1 MRIAFLDRC
10 FPTESDAG
18 PSAYSARITRLLKDA
33 GHEPEVFIRSAR
45 CTQIEVLDFYGIR
58 VERVPSLCG
67 WPIEAVCALER
78 LSPALR
84 FVDLAYE
91 LAGAF
96 ALAKRLRVRHRENP
110 FDVVHCSDFGATA
123 LFVSKSPEWR
133 VVTRCCWSRELFTR
147 AEQRP
152 WRLEDQLLMF
162 LERLATARSDLVYAP
177 SRFLVEH
184 LRKVDG
190 IAAAV
195 VRPPAYLEREAVIPV
210 DGVPPRY
217 LLHFGLIGNRKGS
230 DLIAR
235 ALPLAWQEEPDLT
248 MVWAGSENYGE
259 PHIERYRLLW
269 GDRASQVIWLGQV
282 RKGSMYGLISRAT
295 ASVLPSRSDNLPN
308 TVIESTLLGVP
319 VIGSRG
325 ASIDELVEPGVNGA
339 LVDIGDVEGLANA
352 MTRAW
357 RGDISFRSLPP
368 AFEEM
373 RPTRAARSLLTL
385 IGAGSSE
392 PAPADRDGDTSRS
405 GFRYI
410 AAVPSPVL
418 KALHPASAA
427 AGVAFNLQRDGRSA
441 LAVECE
447 NAGMF
452 TSIFFGGVPL
462 ETTCGGSSLLSG
474 LVPPELCRR
483 PSRIEIQLRDEIAG
497 ASNTME
503 FRIEG

>member
-1 MRIAFLDRC
+1 MMRIAFLDRC
-10 FPTESDAG
+10 FPTETDAG

-33 GHEPEVFIRSAR
+33 GHEPEVFVRSERCAR
-45 CTQIEVLDFYGIR
+45 IEVLDFYGIR
-58 VERVPSLCG
+58 VERVPALGG
-67 WPIEAVCALER
+67 WPIAAACALER
-78 LSPALR
+78 VSPSLR

-96 ALAKRLRVRHRENP
+96 ALARRLRARHEKNP

-123 LFVSKSPEWR
+123 LFVPKRPGRR

-147 AEQRP
+147 AEGRP
-152 WRLEDQLLMF
+152 WHLEDRVLAW

-177 SRFLVEH
+177 SRFLAER
-184 LRKVDG
+184 LRAADG
-190 IAAAV
+190 IPAAV
-195 VRPPAYLEREAVIPV
+195 VRPPAYLEREEVVPI
-210 DGVPPRY
+210 DVPPRY
-217 LLHFGLIGNRKGS
+217 LLHFGLIGRRKGS
-230 DLIAR
+230 DTIAR
-235 ALPLAWQEEPDLT
+235 ALPLAWREEPDLT

-259 PHIERYRLLW
+259 PYLEEYRRLW
-269 GDRASQVIWLGQV
+269 GDRASRVIWLGQV
-282 RKGSMYGLISRAT
+282 RKGSMHGLISRAA

-308 TVIESTLLGVP
+308 TVIESLLLGVP

-325 ASIDELVEPGVNGA
+325 ASIDELVEPGVNGE
-339 LVDIGDVEGLANA
+339 LVEIGDVEGLAEA

-357 RGDISFRSLPP
+357 RGDLAFRSLPP

-373 RPTRAARSLLTL
+373 RPSRAVRSLLKL
-385 IGAGSSE
+385 IGADSPEPE
-392 PAPADRDGDTSRS
+392 PAAGEGTSRS
-405 GFRYI
+405 GFTHI
-410 AAVPSPVL
+410 PAVPPPVL
-418 KALHPASAA
+418 KALHPASAP

-452 TSIFFGGVPL
+452 TSIVFGGVPL
-462 ETTCGGSSLLSG
+462 ETTCGGGSLLSA
-474 LVPPELCRR
+474 LVPPELCLR
-483 PSRIEIQLRDEIAG
+483 PARIEVQLRDEIAG